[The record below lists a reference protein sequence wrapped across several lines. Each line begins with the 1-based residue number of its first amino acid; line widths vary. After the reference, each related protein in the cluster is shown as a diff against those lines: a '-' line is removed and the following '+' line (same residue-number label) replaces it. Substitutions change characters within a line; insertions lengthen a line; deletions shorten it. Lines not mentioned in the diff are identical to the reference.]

1 MASYS
6 TLALPGSSSQRFS
19 DGRKFVW
26 KTCTLMIPWRTVMT
40 TVLTLIDQWSGSGE
54 RQLPVFRYSRLA
66 ARSSTWSTLN
76 AWKGYITA
84 RDDPLYTHI
93 LTVVFICPY
102 YDHLDNP
109 SRNAKGL
116 LSVRCWVTWLKQ
128 TCSMLF
134 PILKVLLACF
144 LIISGWRLEFLQPLK
159 DCKVTSGDRATF
171 SCVLSEAVP
180 VHEVAW
186 YHNDVD
192 IQADENWEI
201 QADGN
206 SYKLIL
212 KNAQLHHSGEVTF
225 AARDAIVSAKL
236 SVVGKVWQVKFPVPL
251 TRMSPFSISCSL
263 SVFSPAHKSCSGTH
277 SRMPVNICA
286 WIVKTI

>member
-1 MASYS
+1 
-6 TLALPGSSSQRFS
+6 
-19 DGRKFVW
+19 
-26 KTCTLMIPWRTVMT
+26 
-40 TVLTLIDQWSGSGE
+40 
-54 RQLPVFRYSRLA
+54 
-66 ARSSTWSTLN
+66 
-76 AWKGYITA
+76 
-84 RDDPLYTHI
+84 
-93 LTVVFICPY
+93 
-102 YDHLDNP
+102 
-109 SRNAKGL
+109 
-116 LSVRCWVTWLKQ
+116 
-128 TCSMLF
+128 MLF

-236 SVVGKVWQVKFPVPL
+236 SVIGKV
-251 TRMSPFSISCSL
+251 
-263 SVFSPAHKSCSGTH
+263 
-277 SRMPVNICA
+277 
-286 WIVKTI
+286 